1 MPDTGGTRLMARIR
15 SVQVVSTGTVDIHPQ
30 HAHGSR
36 LPALWWILTS
46 REWLTGLPINVFVID
61 HRDGLVLF
69 DTGQDRASV
78 TDPDYFPRR
87 PLRILYDR
95 LARFEIGVHETLP
108 AGLEA
113 IGRSIDDVTHAV
125 ISHLHQDHIGG
136 LRRLEGVP
144 ILLSRAEHD
153 QLGNP
158 FAEANGVLRRHI
170 DLPGLRWT
178 PIDFGPIT
186 DPELRPFN
194 RGVDLMGDGSMVV
207 LPTPG
212 HTPGSLSMLV
222 RRRGLAPLLM
232 VGDLTYDA
240 AAMERDGTVPGVGS
254 ARRLRESTDRV
265 LAMKRR
271 CPDLRILAAHDPAAA
286 CLLGAAH

>member
-1 MPDTGGTRLMARIR
+1 MTGIS
-15 SVQVVSTGTVDIHPQ
+15 SVEVVSTGTVDIHPQ

-46 REWLTGLPINVFVID
+46 RHWLTGLPINVFVI
-61 HRDGLVLF
+61 HHQDGLVLF

-78 TDPDYFPRR
+78 TDPGYFPRR
-87 PLRILYDR
+87 PLRIVYDR
-95 LARFEIGVHETLP
+95 LARFEIGAHETLP
-108 AGLEA
+108 ARLQA
-113 IGRSIDDVTHAV
+113 IGCSIGDVTHVV

-136 LRRLEGVP
+136 LRHLEGVP
-144 ILLSRAEHD
+144 ILVSRTEHE
-153 QLGNP
+153 QLGKR

-170 DLPGLRWT
+170 DLPGLRWA
-178 PIDFGPIT
+178 PIDFGPIA
-186 DPELRPFN
+186 DPEVRPFD
-194 RGVDLMGDGSMVV
+194 RGVDLLGDGSMVV

-222 RRRGLAPLLM
+222 RRPGLAPLLL

-240 AAMERDGTVPGVGS
+240 AAMERDRTVPGVGS
-254 ARRLRESTDRV
+254 PRRLRETTDRV

-286 CLLGAAH
+286 RLLAGAD